1 MEAVIGLAGFTFLIW
16 LMFGGMKQI
25 AGWLT
30 LGPKKT
36 THGLHSRGKE
46 NARTDGD

>member
-1 MEAVIGLAGFTFLIW
+1 MEAVIGVAGFAFLIW
-16 LMFGGMKQI
+16 LMFCGMKQI

-36 THGLHSRGKE
+36 THGRGKE
-46 NARTDGD
+46 NVRTDGD